1 MNTEEPRPD
10 GRKIWFPAKR
20 YGWGWGPPCCWQGWV
35 FFLTWLAALIGGVVC
50 FISRNEQNPVV
61 VYTFAAVLIL
71 VMFIVCLLKG
81 EKPGWRW
88 GGK

>member
-1 MNTEEPRPD
+1 MNADEPKPV

-20 YGWGWGPPCCWQGWV
+20 HGWGWGPPCCWQGWV
-35 FFLTWLAALIGGVVC
+35 FFLIWLAALSGGVFYFV
-50 FISRNEQNPVV
+50 RQGEQNPVV
-61 VYTFAAVLIL
+61 VYTFAGVLLIVLIL
-71 VMFIVCLLKG
+71 VCLLKG